1 MYKFPFPKVRP
12 THADKVQTTFEY
24 IGVTRIAQSQTS
36 TIAEL
41 DCLETTGISHLLLVF
56 SNNPTQISHLE
67 GSLFEMKLFL
77 EITGCHIEEFFQSNL
92 LANY

>member
-1 MYKFPFPKVRP
+1 MGI
-12 THADKVQTTFEY
+12 T
-24 IGVTRIAQSQTS
+24 QSQTS
-36 TIAEL
+36 TTAKL

-56 SNNPTQISHLE
+56 SNNPTQMSHLE

-77 EITGCHIEEFFQSNL
+77 EITGCHVKVFFQSNL